1 MIDSQAANGALVG
14 VRVLDFSRIWA
25 GPHATKLLADMGA
38 EVIKVESVRAW
49 DPHRMIV
56 GSGNLPDGERGA
68 DPWNRSGW
76 FNTLHMSKLGITA
89 EMRHPKGKALIEELV
104 SISDVVSRELP
115 GGTDGAARTWLRCC

>member
-1 MIDSQAANGALVG
+1 MSGALHN

-38 EVIKVESVRAW
+38 EVVKVESTKAW

-56 GSGNLPDGERGA
+56 GSGNLPDGERGE

-76 FNTLHMSKLGITA
+76 FNTLHMSKYGITA
-89 EMRHPKGKALIEELV
+89 DMTHPKGRAVIEELV
-104 SISDVVSRELP
+104 WSETGLACHR
-115 GGTDGAARTWLRCC
+115 